1 MHLSSLNSL
10 PTIFIFHFYLYI
22 FTDSLEEQNSHT
34 MGGDGERG
42 GGVMKALY
50 VKGRFIVT
58 ATQIHGYTQARKGL
72 R

>member
-50 VKGRFIVT
+50 VK
-58 ATQIHGYTQARKGL
+58 AT
-72 R
+72 